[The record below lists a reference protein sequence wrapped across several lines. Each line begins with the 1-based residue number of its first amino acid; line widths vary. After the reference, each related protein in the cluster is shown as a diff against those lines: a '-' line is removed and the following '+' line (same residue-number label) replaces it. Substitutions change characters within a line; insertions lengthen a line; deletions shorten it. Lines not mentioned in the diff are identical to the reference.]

1 RREADEVDEDDAD
14 DPPLLAEGRFHVED
28 SPAREAEAR
37 NLGVV
42 LATRTARGHGRILAA
57 FRLHRNGFAAS
68 VVVGLTPDTPTTE
81 GDSGMVRAILGV
93 GALLAAVIALAGCG
107 GGGGGSASATT
118 GAVAGA
124 HHARG
129 AGSFR
134 ASVRGFEARLQTSVH
149 AFRSGNL
156 KRAIAS
162 GGPILNDCMGVVD
175 TKIGRRAS

>member
-1 RREADEVDEDDAD
+1 
-14 DPPLLAEGRFHVED
+14 
-28 SPAREAEAR
+28 
-37 NLGVV
+37 
-42 LATRTARGHGRILAA
+42 
-57 FRLHRNGFAAS
+57 
-68 VVVGLTPDTPTTE
+68 
-81 GDSGMVRAILGV
+81 MVRAILGV

-118 GAVAGA
+118 GGVAGA

-129 AGSFR
+129 AGNFR

-175 TKIGRRAS
+175 TKIGRRASTVVQKHALAHLHSACAAITQAADAGATGNLTKAKQLAGAALAQVRIAARLSG

>member
-1 RREADEVDEDDAD
+1 
-14 DPPLLAEGRFHVED
+14 
-28 SPAREAEAR
+28 
-37 NLGVV
+37 
-42 LATRTARGHGRILAA
+42 
-57 FRLHRNGFAAS
+57 
-68 VVVGLTPDTPTTE
+68 
-81 GDSGMVRAILGV
+81 MVRAILGV

-149 AFRSGNL
+149 AFRSGN
-156 KRAIAS
+156 
-162 GGPILNDCMGVVD
+162 PILNDCMGVVD
-175 TKIGRRAS
+175 TKIGRRASTVAQKHALAHLHSACAAITQAADAGATGNLTKAKQLAGAALAQVRIAARLSG